1 MVVVLYFASL
11 VGINSFSLMDKDGGI
26 VSRDVPRVLGRLKCS
41 RSEPT
46 AVLPSEHNQ
55 AVMKVL
61 QVFSDEVRHRTAQQK
76 HSLSLTVGQKY
87 VLRELR
93 AEYSKLDG
101 EEFDDLRSQIAL
113 LEESFKQPLTAAI
126 KKQLNVIRRNGVT
139 SQTLVQLLS
148 TIYHEHGMREHN
160 FQLRHRVE
168 RQSEELPRIICS
180 ESFV

>member
-1 MVVVLYFASL
+1 
-11 VGINSFSLMDKDGGI
+11 
-26 VSRDVPRVLGRLKCS
+26 
-41 RSEPT
+41 
-46 AVLPSEHNQ
+46 
-55 AVMKVL
+55 MKVL

-139 SQTLVQLLS
+139 GQTLVQLLS